1 MKKLFLHNPGMI
13 ILSIILFLLIESSWL
28 VYWFRIEEK
37 NFRNDINQ
45 AMFAAI
51 QEEAYR
57 INEEDDSFVDFRI
70 ENRIIMEYTLRG
82 QHFRIDTLRKEMTDL
97 FNKQRYDYNKKLWN
111 LDSIAHYFR
120 HFCPVADLPVIF
132 IRQDPNGM
140 PIDRYPSHLLPQ
152 GTPAFGPQQLGNIEK
167 DQLMAWYD
175 FPFIYFWKYQ
185 KYGILLALLPL
196 FLAIY
201 YGFLIIKKEY
211 SERKNLRYIE
221 KQVIFIHDLKTP
233 LCTNR
238 DIEGRVLKNL
248 ETWPPERIHEKLEI
262 SRHQSERLLKEMQQ
276 ITIQSAGRWGG
287 EIENRTFNLKKAL
300 EELIGNYQCG
310 HEKAS
315 ISLDFQLEDPEIFAD
330 PFHLIHLVNNLI
342 SNALKYAG
350 EKAEIRITCLRDKQ
364 NKLLISVKDNGPGIS
379 THSRKRIF
387 RIGFHS
393 DHRHQSSHGIGL
405 AYVRKIVRQ
414 YKGSIYI
421 KSKENEGSE
430 FCLSLCPD
438 KPKSSKKSISSSYIY
453 HYFFI
458 ALLLAEMVWVF
469 NLYSAE
475 RTNFVNHIGPLIDET
490 VFKMGKILFQ
500 IRDTAN
506 FRNNWQENSITI
518 IRGIKDTTVEMGG
531 IVNQSYVYGRLFY
544 DLRDSC
550 WCLDSLVHYYKKSDL
565 PFPIFFIREDAK
577 GKIIDRYPS
586 EDPKIFLPA
595 VFRMPLGYVEGHRL
609 EVQLAYPWLQPLSTH
624 KIWLLFA
631 LLSILLLGWFTYLLV
646 SVDRRQKALIR
657 LQRNEVQHF
666 IRELQAQLCHLHNP
680 ESDLPS
686 LVTPLIPSR
695 VHVELLHGHIKQ
707 YENMITKINYLLDK
721 LTILKTHP
729 MILYHDY
736 GY

>member
-13 ILSIILFLLIESSWL
+13 ILSITLFLLTESSWL
-28 VYWFRIEEK
+28 IYWFRIEEK

-45 AMFAAI
+45 AIHAAI
-51 QEEAYR
+51 REEAYR

-97 FNKQRYDYNKKLWN
+97 FNKQRYDYNKKLWK

-120 HFCPVADLPVIF
+120 HFCPVTELPVIF
-132 IRQDPNGM
+132 TREDPNGKL
-140 PIDRYPSHLLPQ
+140 IDHYPSHLLPQ
-152 GTPAFGPQQLGNIEK
+152 GVPAFGPQELGNIEK

-175 FPFIYFWKYQ
+175 FPLIYFWKYQ
-185 KYGILLALLPL
+185 KYGILLSLLPL

-201 YGFLIIKKEY
+201 YGFLIIKKECR
-211 SERKNLRYIE
+211 ERKNLRYIE

-238 DIEGRVLKNL
+238 DIEGRILKNL
-248 ETWPPERIHEKLEI
+248 ATWPPEKIYEKLQI

-287 EIENRTFNLKKAL
+287 EIENRTFDLKKAL
-300 EELIGNYQCG
+300 EELIDNYRCG
-310 HEKAS
+310 HEKAT
-315 ISLDFQLEDPEIFAD
+315 INLDFQLKDPEIFAD
-330 PFHLIHLVNNLI
+330 PFHLIHLVDNLI

-350 EKAEIRITCLRDKQ
+350 EKAEIQITCKQ
-364 NKLLISVKDNGPGIS
+364 EKPNKLLISVKDNEPGVS

-387 RIGFHS
+387 RTGFHS
-393 DHRHQSSHGIGL
+393 NHRHQNSHGIGL

-414 YKGSIYI
+414 YNGHIQI

-430 FCLSLCPD
+430 FCLSLCLD
-438 KPKSSKKSISSSYIY
+438 KPKSYKKSVSFSHIY
-453 HYFFI
+453 RYFFI
-458 ALLLAEMVWVF
+458 ALLLAEMVWMF

-475 RTNFVNHIGPLIDET
+475 RTNFVNHESPLIDET
-490 VFKMGKILFQ
+490 IFKMSKNLFQ
-500 IRDTAN
+500 IRDTAR
-506 FRNNWQENSITI
+506 FQNNWQENSITI
-518 IRGIKDTTVEMGG
+518 TRGVKDTTVEMGG
-531 IVNQSYVYGRLFY
+531 IVNQSYVYGRLSY
-544 DLRDSC
+544 DLRDSS

-565 PFPIFFIREDAK
+565 PFPIFFIRKDAN

-586 EDPKIFLPA
+586 EDPHIFLPV

-609 EVQLAYPWLQPLSTH
+609 EVQLAYPWLQPLTTH

-631 LLSILLLGWFTYLLV
+631 LLSILLSGWFTHLLMA
-646 SVDRRQKALIR
+646 VDRRQKALIH

-666 IRELQAQLCHLHNP
+666 LRELQVQLCHLYGT
-680 ESDLPS
+680 ESDHPS
-686 LVTPLIPSR
+686 PVIPISPPI
-695 VHVELLHGHIKQ
+695 HVELLHKNIKQ
-707 YENMITKINYLLDK
+707 YENMIIKINYLLDK